1 MLMRYDRLLRRM
13 PVDLILDTK
22 YELLALIFPINS
34 QLAGCPNY
42 HLSWSSQALKKLK
55 SGGCETAFF
64 SINSKN
70 ENLQSDGDGKY
81 TPEEIAKKM
90 PQKEPRY
97 AITKFRHVTP
107 AEVGDGK
114 QQQVAPFVFVYFCP
128 DSAHPRLK
136 MAYSSCKSMAVKLC
150 EKYGIDIAKQVWR
163 NATATLS
170 VLLLSTT

>member
-1 MLMRYDRLLRRM
+1 
-13 PVDLILDTK
+13 
-22 YELLALIFPINS
+22 
-34 QLAGCPNY
+34 
-42 HLSWSSQALKKLK
+42 LK

-64 SINSKN
+64 YINSKN

-81 TPEEIAKKM
+81 APEDIAKKM

-136 MAYSSCKSMAVKLC
+136 MAYSSCKSIAVKLC
-150 EKYGIDIAKQVWR
+150 EKYGIDIAKQFEYSEPSELTSSGLIAEIYPKASEKKVFAKPKTAAGKGGKR
-163 NATATLS
+163 LTGGAKFNADK
-170 VLLLSTT
+170 